1 MQIGN
6 KKFDLEKRAYIMGIL
21 NMTPDSFSD
30 GGNYSN
36 IDDALRCVEK
46 MIEDGASI
54 VDIGGESTRPGYEP
68 VDEDQEIDRVVPIIE
83 AVKARL
89 DIPISI
95 DTYKAN
101 VASAAIEAGADMIN
115 DIWGLQGDG
124 MARLVADRC
133 VPVCIMHNRD
143 VKARPYVNLIEDVL
157 YDIRHS
163 ISIGT
168 DAGVMKSNI
177 IIDPG
182 IGFAKSY
189 EENLAVM
196 RYLHRFNELDMPILL
211 GTSRK
216 SMIGIALDAPV
227 DERLEGTIAT
237 TVYGIMNGCS
247 IIRVHDVKE
256 NYRALRM
263 TEAMLGRV

>member
-6 KKFDLEKRAYIMGIL
+6 KEFDLEKRSYIMGIL
-21 NMTPDSFSD
+21 NVTPDSFSD
-30 GGNYSN
+30 GGSYRNV
-36 IDDALRCVEK
+36 DEALRCVEK

-54 VDIGGESTRPGYEP
+54 VDIGGESTRPGYVP
-68 VDEDQEIDRVVPIIE
+68 VEDNQEIDRVVPVIE

-95 DTYKAN
+95 DTYKAK
-101 VASAAIEAGADMIN
+101 VASAAIDAGADMVN
-115 DIWGLQGDG
+115 DIWGLQGEG
-124 MARLVADRC
+124 MARLVADRR

-143 VKARPYVNLIEDVL
+143 VQARPYESLIEDVL
-157 YDIRHS
+157 NDIRHS

-168 DAGVMKSNI
+168 DAGVLKSNMI
-177 IIDPG
+177 VDPG

-189 EENLAVM
+189 EENIAVM
-196 RYLHRFNELDMPILL
+196 KHLQRFNELDMPILL

-216 SMIGIALDAPV
+216 SMIGIALDVPV

-237 TVYGIMNGCS
+237 TVYGIINGCS